1 MEQQY
6 ISNENPEQIFDTL
19 EVLGIGSYGTVKKCL
34 DKRSGKVIAI
44 KYIETG
50 GEDLTNVAKEI
61 NLLKKCVYPNIVA
74 YYGCYQTDKELLIA
88 MEYCAAG
95 SMLDLL
101 RVCHKQ
107 LIEDQI
113 SGVIA
118 QSLKGIT
125 YLHLNKILHRDL
137 KGANILLDSKG
148 VPKLADL
155 GVATQLPNT
164 IGKAGTV
171 VGSPYWMPPEVIDS
185 TKGGYNHKADIWS
198 LAITAIELAEGEP
211 PLFKI
216 HFARALMLIPRNE
229 PPKLKEPTK
238 WTPEFS
244 DFLSKCLQKDPANR
258 PTADQLLK
266 HPWIEKGLKNIQI
279 LEELANECIP
289 TIEAARKKAY
299 MDSLAKHQQGNAP
312 NLVPN
317 TGTITPGTII
327 TNGGTAVDLG
337 TMQVNTG
344 ASTGGGTFIL
354 NNKS

>member
-1 MEQQY
+1 
-6 ISNENPEQIFDTL
+6 
-19 EVLGIGSYGTVKKCL
+19 
-34 DKRSGKVIAI
+34 
-44 KYIETG
+44 
-50 GEDLTNVAKEI
+50 
-61 NLLKKCVYPNIVA
+61 LLKKCVYPNVVA
-74 YYGCYQTDKELLIA
+74 YYGCYQTEKELLIA

-107 LIEDQI
+107 LSEDQV

-118 QSLKGIT
+118 QSLKGIS

-148 VPKLADL
+148 IPKLADL

-164 IGKAGTV
+164 MGRAGTV

-185 TKGGYNHKADIWS
+185 TKGGYNQKADIWS

-211 PLFKI
+211 PLFRI

-229 PPKLKEPTK
+229 PPKLKEPK
-238 WTPEFS
+238 NWSPEFS
-244 DFLSKCLQKDPANR
+244 DFLSKCLQKDPVSR

-266 HPWIEKGLKNIQI
+266 HPWIEKGLKNTTN

-299 MDSLAKHQQGNAP
+299 MESLEKHKNQGNAQ
-312 NLVPN
+312 NAI
-317 TGTITPGTII
+317 GTIITTPGTIV

-344 ASTGGGTFIL
+344 VSTGGGTFIQ
-354 NNKS
+354 NQT